1 MERFPGSF
9 GAGGWILGSKVFG
22 LTVSG
27 NTRSA
32 SFMNRMV
39 EKVKRRFWRELL
51 ARGAGGGGRGPGFL
65 SIGGW
70 LTRIQAL
77 LSSFLVG

>member
-1 MERFPGSF
+1 MERLAGSLR
-9 GAGGWILGSKVFG
+9 AGGWLLGSKVFG
-22 LTVSG
+22 LTIGG

-39 EKVKRRFWRELL
+39 EKVKRRFWRELV
-51 ARGAGGGGRGPGFL
+51 GRGVAIL

-70 LTRIQAL
+70 LTRIQAV
-77 LSSFLVG
+77 LSSFLVGC